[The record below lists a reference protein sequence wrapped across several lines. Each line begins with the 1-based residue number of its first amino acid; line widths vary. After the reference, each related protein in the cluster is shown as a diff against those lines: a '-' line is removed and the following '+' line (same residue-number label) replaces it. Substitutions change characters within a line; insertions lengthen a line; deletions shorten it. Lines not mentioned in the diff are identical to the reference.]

1 VINKR
6 LKTEFNTDCSEQS
19 LFSAISFLDGSYS
32 KTSAP
37 GTKLAVRNCNT
48 LKASEALSHCLKIN
62 GFKESMKDCIDCG
75 LKIYKRKYANSGE
88 SPFTLYERYG
98 RYDVIRLLNFKER
111 IVAQNIGGYFANKD
125 LHVCPI
131 FVTYQKSSEINQ
143 SVQYEDR
150 FIDYETFSWFSKNKR
165 TINSPDVQEI
175 MNPLCKSYLFV
186 QKGDDDTSDFYYLG
200 RVRPIK
206 DEIQEGIIH
215 DDKGKPLSIVNMILS
230 LDDPVPDK
238 IYVYLT
244 S

>member
-1 VINKR
+1 
-6 LKTEFNTDCSEQS
+6 
-19 LFSAISFLDGSYS
+19 
-32 KTSAP
+32 
-37 GTKLAVRNCNT
+37 
-48 LKASEALSHCLKIN
+48 
-62 GFKESMKDCIDCG
+62 
-75 LKIYKRKYANSGE
+75 
-88 SPFTLYERYG
+88 
-98 RYDVIRLLNFKER
+98 VIRLLNFKER
-111 IVAQNIGGYFANKD
+111 IVAQRIGGYFANKD

-131 FVTYQKSSEINQ
+131 FVTYQKSSEINK